1 MARRKDS
8 LKGLSSREGP
18 LLACG
23 CSSGKWEMG
32 DGDGRG
38 SDKKSHQ
45 WRFFSVW
52 LELLRKT
59 NGGVGGV
66 DATAG
71 ASW

>member
-1 MARRKDS
+1 M
-8 LKGLSSREGP
+8 
-18 LLACG
+18 
-23 CSSGKWEMG
+23 EMDEVQIKRVTNG
-32 DGDGRG
+32 D
-38 SDKKSHQ
+38 
-45 WRFFSVW
+45 FSVVW